1 MSDKIIVQPSVIND
15 VEFYVTSDGRDAGV
29 SISGLARLCGVT
41 QQTMSQRIVNPLADN
56 TGVST
61 QLKMLEPL
69 LGNVFSPQLEGNKDG
84 GTCKIITSTAATL
97 IIEYYAFESKAA
109 NVTARNTYRKLAQY
123 GFVNWVKDLTGAV
136 INDDNKAILNSLKLL
151 SDKVDELSN
160 ITTEYKQL
168 RNATVTNFPN
178 LDVMLNEL
186 TVTTKLT
193 THNGYVIL
201 SDYIKSKGFVADKS
215 TMHRFANLVADTYKT
230 TTGNN
235 PTKINVKLGKGR
247 YKPNTSAYEV
257 EMIPM
262 LDMCFR
268 KLVNS

>member
-29 SISGLARLCGVT
+29 SISGLARLCGVDRRAIRDVISNIT
-41 QQTMSQRIVNPLADN
+41 DAGSKTLPEL
-56 TGVST
+56 
-61 QLKMLEPL
+61 
-69 LGNVFSPQLEGNKDG
+69 LEGLSDKAFNLGVEGINDA
-84 GTCKIITSTAATL
+84 KIITSTAATL

-186 TVTTKLT
+186 TVTTELT

>member
-15 VEFYVTSDGRDAGV
+15 VEFYVTPDGKDAGV
-29 SISGLARLCGVT
+29 SISGLARLCGVD
-41 QQTMSQRIVNPLADN
+41 R
-56 TGVST
+56 ST
-61 QLKMLEPL
+61 IREVINNLSDAGGKTVPESLEPL
-69 LGNVFSPQLEGNKDG
+69 RDKTFNLGVEGVNG
-84 GTCKIITSTAATL
+84 AKIVTSIAVTMFV
-97 IIEYYAFESKAA
+97 EYYSYESKAA

-136 INDDNKAILNSLKLL
+136 VNDDNEAILNSLKLL

-178 LDVMLNEL
+178 LDLMLNEL
-186 TVTTKLT
+186 TVTTELT
-193 THNGYVIL
+193 THNGYVTL

-235 PTKINVKLGKGR
+235 PTKINVKLGKNR

>member
-1 MSDKIIVQPSVIND
+1 MNKLTKIGASALAGSLMTLSANALEVSMSGGASVGIYQSNQTNGSAYFMNDNIN
-15 VEFYVTSDGRDAGV
+15 FT
-29 SISGLARLCGVT
+29 ISGET
-41 QQTMSQRIVNPLADN
+41 
-56 TGVST
+56 
-61 QLKMLEPL
+61 
-69 LGNVFSPQLEGNKDG
+69 DG
-84 GTCKIITSTAATL
+84 G
-97 IIEYYAFESKAA
+97 
-109 NVTARNTYRKLAQY
+109 
-123 GFVNWVKDLTGAV
+123 
-136 INDDNKAILNSLKLL
+136 
-151 SDKVDELSN
+151 
-160 ITTEYKQL
+160 
-168 RNATVTNFPN
+168 
-178 LDVMLNEL
+178 L